1 MQLSEYGFS
10 KHHPRLVIVPRG
22 MIAYKKKKGVVKS
35 MSING
40 KAYIAGVYEHPTRK
54 AVDKSLAQLHA
65 ESALGALADAGLTKD
80 DVDGYF
86 CAGDA
91 PGLGPLSL
99 VDYMGLNLK
108 HMDATE
114 TGGSSYV
121 LHVGH
126 AAEAIAMGKCSVA
139 LITLAGRPR
148 AEGMATGTAPRNYGS
163 SAPDVAF
170 EFPFGP
176 TVVNMYAMCAQR
188 HMYEYGTTSE
198 QLAWI
203 KVAAS
208 HHAQYNEHAMLRNVV
223 TVDEVVNSPM
233 ISDPLHR
240 LDCCVISDGGGAIIV
255 TSPEVAK
262 SLKRPLVKVLGA
274 GEAPKHQMGGK
285 IDLTYSGARWSGPL
299 AFEEA
304 RVKPSDMKYASI
316 YDSFT
321 ITVLMQLEDLGFCE
335 KGEGG
340 KFVSDG
346 NLISGTG
353 KLPFNTDGGGL
364 CNNHP
369 ANRGGLT
376 KVIEAVR
383 QLRGEAHPKVQVPN
397 CDLALA
403 HGTGGSLGTRH
414 GSATV
419 IMERE

>member
-1 MQLSEYGFS
+1 
-10 KHHPRLVIVPRG
+10 
-22 MIAYKKKKGVVKS
+22 
-35 MSING
+35 MSRNS
-40 KAYIAGVYEHPTRK
+40 KAYIAGIYEHPTRK
-54 AVDKSLAQLHA
+54 AIDKTVPQLHA
-65 ESALGALADAGLTKD
+65 EVAAGALKDAGLTKD

-86 CAGDA
+86 CDGDA
-91 PGLGPLSL
+91 PGLGGTSMA
-99 VDYMGLNLK
+99 DYMGLNLR
-108 HMDATE
+108 HSDVTE

-126 AAEAIAMGKCSVA
+126 AMQAIAAGKCSVA

-148 AEGMATGTAPRNYGS
+148 AEGLTILGARDKGGEIPERGFEMPYAP
-163 SAPDVAF
+163 AV
-170 EFPFGP
+170 
-176 TVVNMYAMCAQR
+176 TNMYGMAAMR
-188 HMYEYGTTSE
+188 HMHEYGTTSE

-208 HHAQYNEHAMLRNVV
+208 HHAQHNEHAMLRDVV
-223 TVDEVVNSPM
+223 TVEDVVNSPM

-255 TSPEVAK
+255 VSPEVAK
-262 SLKRPLVKVLGA
+262 TLGDRCVKVLGA
-274 GEAPKHQMGGK
+274 GEALKHLNYGNV
-285 IDLTYSGARWSGPL
+285 DLTYTAARTSGPI

-304 RVKPSDMKYASI
+304 GVTPADIKYASI

-321 ITVLMQLEDLGFCE
+321 ITVLETIEDLGFCA

-346 NLISGTG
+346 NLISGVG

-369 ANRGGLT
+369 SNRGGMT
-376 KVIEAVR
+376 KVLEAVR
-383 QLRGEAHPKVQVPN
+383 QVRGEAHPKVQVPD
-397 CDLALA
+397 CDIALA
-403 HGTGGSLGTRH
+403 HGTGGQIGTRS

-419 IMERE
+419 ILGRNDA

>member
-1 MQLSEYGFS
+1 
-10 KHHPRLVIVPRG
+10 
-22 MIAYKKKKGVVKS
+22 

-346 NLISGTG
+346 NLIAGTG

-383 QLRGEAHPKVQVPN
+383 QLRGEAHPNVQVPN